1 MLDYIYG
8 SECRHFSFIRLPQ
21 ILSTEEKFRL
31 MSSDSK
37 ILYSLLLDRT
47 SLSIRKHWLD
57 SEGRVYINFPLSE
70 VSEKLCI
77 GMQKAGKLLRE
88 LESVGLIER
97 VRLGLGKPDRIFVKY
112 YSVETEAE
120 KPVLE
125 TAENTET
132 TVNTEQAD
140 CCISPPQNVENH
152 QTADM
157 NIISTDISESSFPLY
172 NHTERVILNKSDH
185 INPNHRRIDE
195 IAFLTQRKIY
205 EQTIKDNIEY
215 DWFVEAFAMPYDK
228 NKPNGNQEELDE
240 LLNIML
246 DCVCSSAPTIRVNG
260 ENMPTEVVRSQFLKL
275 NNEHIQY
282 VFDRLYHHTSEVTNV
297 RAYLITTLYNASMT
311 MSNAFSF
318 DFRSTFGNMG

>member
-8 SECRHFSFIRLPQ
+8 TERQHFSFIRLPQ
-21 ILSTEEKFRL
+21 ILFTDKSFRSL
-31 MSSDSK
+31 SSDSK

-47 SLSIRKHWLD
+47 SLSIKKHWLD

-70 VSEKLCI
+70 VSVKLCVA
-77 GMQKAGKLLRE
+77 MQKAGKIMRK

-97 VRLGLGKPDRIFVKY
+97 IRLGLGKPDRIFVKY
-112 YSVETEAE
+112 YIGEAEAE
-120 KPVLE
+120 KPVAKVAEE
-125 TAENTET
+125 TA
-132 TVNTEQAD
+132 D
-140 CCISPPQNVENH
+140 
-152 QTADM
+152 
-157 NIISTDISESSFPLY
+157 
-172 NHTERVILNKSDH
+172 TERVILNKSDH

-195 IAFLTQRKIY
+195 IAFFTQRKIY

-318 DFRSTFGNMG
+318 DFLSTFGNMG